1 MFLQGSSLC
10 DGQPAG
16 VQPLPSKTVPN
27 VAPIHYWESVW
38 CAWALAFGG
47 SKISC
52 LETTLTSKCQTLHR
66 NMSKQKWIHRLLMFF
81 LSSKYQNIFEALIVV
96 PRDQLTVEAGLS
108 KNKARYLSEEIPNW
122 TSSWK
127 SWLMQIFWRS
137 QRETHD
143 FSFGV
148 WLVPKR
154 AEQAPSRT
162 ARQDALLNLAQR
174 FHKFSNSDKMNRCW
188 ENVMSTPLR
197 SAFAHITSYII
208 YNILQYVI

>member
-108 KNKARYLSEEIPNW
+108 KNKARYLSEEMPNW

-127 SWLMQIFWRS
+127 SRLLQFSGAASAKHMTFRLESGWF
-137 QRETHD
+137 QRELSKLQVEPPGKMLCSTSLNG
-143 FSFGV
+143 FTNFQTLTK
-148 WLVPKR
+148 WTR
-154 AEQAPSRT
+154 AEKT
-162 ARQDALLNLAQR
+162 
-174 FHKFSNSDKMNRCW
+174 
-188 ENVMSTPLR
+188 
-197 SAFAHITSYII
+197 
-208 YNILQYVI
+208 